1 VRNNVGQAISIAHQS
16 STPASLAGQIASAAR
31 ASFVGGPHI
40 IGLAAAAVTLLAAI
54 GVVLFLPARAREVG
68 ELPQAPPEPA
78 EAVAVGISS

>member
-1 VRNNVGQAISIAHQS
+1 
-16 STPASLAGQIASAAR
+16 
-31 ASFVGGPHI
+31 VGGLHI